1 MAKNL
6 VIVESPAKAKTIGK
20 FLGKDYTVKASVGHI
35 RDLPKSTMGI
45 DIEND
50 FEPKYISIRGKGDV
64 IKELK
69 DAAKK
74 SQNIFLATDPDRE
87 GEAIAWHLKTLLN
100 IDSEKKCRISF
111 NAITKETVKASIQ
124 NARIIDQELVDAQQ
138 ARRVLDRLVGYSI
151 SPLLWRKL
159 RKGLSAG
166 RVQSVATKMIV
177 DKEREIDAFDP
188 KEYWTLD
195 AEVMTKDKSSITAS
209 YFGFGEEKRELNDE
223 ASVRVVLKSLTDK
236 TFTVQEALTKPKS
249 RSPYPPFTTSTLQQE
264 AANQFGFQTKKTMML
279 AQQLYEG
286 ITLPEGSVGLITYM
300 RTDSIRISDEAKDEL
315 NQFILEK
322 YGERFAMVG
331 ERKKPS
337 KQQANAQDA
346 HEAVRPT
353 ATMRTPISLQSVLTK
368 DQYQLYK
375 LIWER
380 FVASGMMDAQ
390 YETQQLRI
398 EQKGYTFKATG
409 QTLIFKG
416 FLEVYSYS
424 TSKDKFLPV
433 LQIGDTL
440 KLVEFKE
447 EQHFTQPPA
456 RYTEATLVKE
466 MEENGIGRPSTYAPT
481 ISTIMSRAY
490 VIRDKKSI
498 KPTELGYII
507 TEIMEKY
514 FPVITEIEFTA
525 MFERSLDGVEA
536 GDVPWKSIIRDFYQD
551 FDAHLKIAEQDIE
564 KIDLSEPTDIPCE
577 KCESMMMIRQ
587 GKFGKFLAC
596 SNYPTCTHT
605 KPILLKIGVHC
616 PKCEEGQVVERKTK
630 KLKAFYGC
638 DQFPNCDFI
647 SWKKPTGEMC
657 PECGSHLV
665 ESITKKENAVVCAN
679 KACKF
684 KISKEA

>member
-74 SQNIFLATDPDRE
+74 SQNVFLATDPDRE

-100 IDSEKKCRISF
+100 IEDEKKCRITF
-111 NAITKETVKASIQ
+111 NAITKEMVKSSIS
-124 NARIIDQELVDAQQ
+124 NARVIDQQLVDAQQ

-177 DKEREIDAFDP
+177 DREREIDAFIP
-188 KEYWTLD
+188 REYWTLD
-195 AEVMTKDKSSITAS
+195 AEVETQDGTVIQSS
-209 YFGFGEEKRELNDE
+209 YFGYGEEKRELPDE
-223 ASVRVVLKSLTDK
+223 SSVRTLVSVLSDQ
-236 TFTVQEALTKPKS
+236 TFTVSEALSKTKN
-249 RSPYPPFTTSTLQQE
+249 RTAYPPFTTSTLQQE
-264 AANQFGFQTKKTMML
+264 AANQFGFPTKKTMML

-286 ITLPEGSVGLITYM
+286 IALKGGTVGLITYM
-300 RTDSIRISDEAKDEL
+300 RTDSVRISDEAKTEL
-315 NQFILEK
+315 AQYISATFGDQYIQNSDK
-322 YGERFAMVG
+322 
-331 ERKKPS
+331 KKPS
-337 KQQANAQDA
+337 KQQSNAQDA
-346 HEAVRPT
+346 HEAIRPT
-353 ATMRTPISLQSVLTK
+353 STLRTPIELYGVLTK

-380 FVASGMMDAQ
+380 FVASGMSDAQ
-390 YETQQLRI
+390 FETKQLKI
-398 EQKGYTFKATG
+398 EQKGHVFKASG
-409 QTLIFKG
+409 QTLQFKG
-416 FLEVYSYS
+416 FLEVYSYAS
-424 TSKDKFLPV
+424 SKDKILPQLTV
-433 LQIGDTL
+433 GDKL
-440 KLVEFKE
+440 KKKSFIE

-456 RYTEATLVKE
+456 RFTEASLVKE

-481 ISTIMSRAY
+481 ISTILGRAY
-490 VIRDKKSI
+490 VIREKKTL

-507 TEIMEKY
+507 TELMEKY

-525 MFERSLDGVEA
+525 LFEKSLDGVEA
-536 GDVPWKSIIRDFYQD
+536 GGVAWKSIIRDFYKD
-551 FDAHLKIAEQDIE
+551 FETQLQIAEQDIE

-577 KCESMMMIRQ
+577 KCDSMMMIRQ

-616 PKCEEGQVVERKTK
+616 PKCTDGEVVERKTK
-630 KLKAFYGC
+630 KMKVFYGC

-647 SWKKPTGEMC
+647 SWKKPTGQLC
-657 PECGSHLV
+657 PECNSHLV
-665 ESITKKENAVVCAN
+665 ESITKKAN
-679 KACKF
+679 QIICSNKTCKY
-684 KISKEA
+684 KELREG

>member
-20 FLGKDYTVKASVGHI
+20 FLGKDYAVKASVGHI

-74 SQNIFLATDPDRE
+74 SQNVFLATDPDRE

-100 IDSEKKCRISF
+100 IDSEKKCRITF

-124 NARIIDQELVDAQQ
+124 NARVIDQELVDAQQ

-177 DKEREIDAFDP
+177 DREREIDAFIP
-188 KEYWTLD
+188 KEYWTVD
-195 AEVMTKDKSSITAS
+195 VDVMTKDKATITAS
-209 YFGFGEEKRELNDE
+209 YVGFGDEKQELVDGDT
-223 ASVRVVLKSLTDK
+223 VKSLLK
-236 TFTVQEALTKPKS
+236 TLDEKQFTVTEAQTKPKS

-264 AANQFGFQTKKTMML
+264 AANQFGFQTKKTMMI

-286 ITLPEGSVGLITYM
+286 IALPEGTVGLITYM
-300 RTDSIRISDEAKDEL
+300 RTDSIRISDEAKSEL
-315 NQFILEK
+315 NDFILET
-322 YGERFAMVG
+322 YGEAFAMKG
-331 ERKKPS
+331 ERKKPT
-337 KQQANAQDA
+337 KQQNNAQDA

-353 ATMRTPISLQSVLTK
+353 ATLRTPISLISVLTK

-380 FVASGMMDAQ
+380 FVASGMTDAQ

-398 EQKGYTFKATG
+398 EQKGYTFKASG
-409 QTLIFKG
+409 QTLVFKG

-424 TSKDKFLPV
+424 TSKDKILPK
-433 LQIGDTL
+433 LTIGDTL
-440 KLVEFKE
+440 KLVAFHD

-507 TEIMEKY
+507 TELMEKY
-514 FPVITEIEFTA
+514 FSMITEIEFTA
-525 MFERSLDGVEA
+525 NFERSLDGVEA
-536 GDVPWKSIIRDFYQD
+536 GEVAWKNIIRDFYAG
-551 FDAHLKIAEQDIE
+551 FDENLKKAEQDIE

-605 KPILLKIGVHC
+605 KPILQKIDVHC
-616 PKCEEGQVVERKTK
+616 PKCAEGQVVERKTK
-630 KLKAFYGC
+630 KMKVFYGC

-657 PECGSHLV
+657 PDCGSHLI
-665 ESITKKENAVVCAN
+665 ESITKKAN
-679 KACKF
+679 QIICSNKLCKY
-684 KISKEA
+684 KILREA